1 MHWFKRSPAREKST
15 SSGVFPAFD
24 NARVTASFWSALSAF
39 QTKPRRAYHP
49 QNKVELVLERPLAL
63 GFADY
68 GRIARY
74 RGVRI
79 ENNSVF
85 SESFSHKLTSIKL
98 KAVADY
104 SVNKSRKRAV
114 GYNRTGERKQLCARA
129 EYFALGAEFHG
140 R

>member
-24 NARVTASFWSALSAF
+24 NARVTASFGARSPLFKRSLAERIIL
-39 QTKPRRAYHP
+39 K
-49 QNKVELVLERPLAL
+49 NKVELVFERPLAL

-68 GRIARY
+68 GRKARY

-79 ENNSVF
+79 ENYSVF

-104 SVNKSRKRAV
+104 SVNESRKRAV
-114 GYNRTGERKQLCARA
+114 GYNRTGE
-129 EYFALGAEFHG
+129 
-140 R
+140 

>member
-1 MHWFKRSPAREKST
+1 MECALCFFKRSLAERIILK
-15 SSGVFPAFD
+15 
-24 NARVTASFWSALSAF
+24 
-39 QTKPRRAYHP
+39 
-49 QNKVELVLERPLAL
+49 NKVELVLERPLAL

-68 GRIARY
+68 GRKARY